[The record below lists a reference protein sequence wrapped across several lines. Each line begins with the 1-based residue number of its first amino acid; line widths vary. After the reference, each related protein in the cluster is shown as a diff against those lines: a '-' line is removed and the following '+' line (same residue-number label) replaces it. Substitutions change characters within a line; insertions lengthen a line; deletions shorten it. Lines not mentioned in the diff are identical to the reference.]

1 MNVEKEREVAGL
13 RCSQVLAI
21 LSQYLDGE
29 LEAHLAARVEEHV
42 RGCDW
47 CRQFGKEFS
56 AVVTSLKQKLAEAEP
71 LERPV
76 AERLWSELEARL

>member
-1 MNVEKEREVAGL
+1 MEKEREVAGL
-13 RCSQVLAI
+13 RCSQVLAV

-29 LEAHLAARVEEHV
+29 LDRGMALQVEEHV

-47 CRQFGKEFS
+47 CRQFGREFT
-56 AVVTSLKQKLAEAEP
+56 AVVTSLKEKLAEAEP

-76 AERLWSELEARL
+76 AERLWTELEARL